1 VSKETK
7 KETKKDLFLF
17 IFSVGGGEKKK
28 EESLL
33 KF

>member
-17 IFSVGGGEKKK
+17 IFSVGGKKKK